1 MNALVPWV
9 IAATILLFV
18 AAYWIYT
25 LENRLKLLETRYQK
39 LLALADDADQAT
51 IVQFLTRLGGYEQR
65 MDHLEGQLH
74 DIAAI
79 LPHTIQGHGIVRYSA
94 FESVG
99 GDQSFSIA
107 LVDAH
112 GSGALISGL
121 HIHDDTRVYA
131 KPLTQWQSSYSL
143 GAEEQHALG
152 LARQMVEGGGPV
164 ASATGTSVQAD
175 EV

>member
-99 GDQSFSIA
+99 GEIGR
-107 LVDAH
+107 AH
-112 GSGALISGL
+112 
-121 HIHDDTRVYA
+121 V
-131 KPLTQWQSSYSL
+131 
-143 GAEEQHALG
+143 
-152 LARQMVEGGGPV
+152 
-164 ASATGTSVQAD
+164 
-175 EV
+175 

>member
-1 MNALVPWV
+1 MNVLIPWV

-25 LENRLKLLETRYQK
+25 LEKRLKLLEARYQK

-51 IVQFLTRLGGYEQR
+51 IAQFLTRLGVYEQR
-65 MDHLEGQLH
+65 MDRIEGQLQH
-74 DIAAI
+74 LSKI

-99 GDQSFSIA
+99 GDQSFSLA

-112 GSGALISGL
+112 GNGAMVSGA
-121 HIHDDTRVYA
+121 
-131 KPLTQWQSSYSL
+131 
-143 GAEEQHALG
+143 GARLR
-152 LARQMVEGGGPV
+152 ARGTSWGGAGRERGGGGW
-164 ASATGTSVQAD
+164 TGSRV
-175 EV
+175 